1 MKSKNVKPKIVIETM
16 TILPEG
22 PTNHWFTMICRG

>member
-1 MKSKNVKPKIVIETM
+1 M

-22 PTNHWFTMICRG
+22 PNPTGVSGWTNDRG

>member
-1 MKSKNVKPKIVIETM
+1 MYKSVKPKIVIGTM

>member
-1 MKSKNVKPKIVIETM
+1 M